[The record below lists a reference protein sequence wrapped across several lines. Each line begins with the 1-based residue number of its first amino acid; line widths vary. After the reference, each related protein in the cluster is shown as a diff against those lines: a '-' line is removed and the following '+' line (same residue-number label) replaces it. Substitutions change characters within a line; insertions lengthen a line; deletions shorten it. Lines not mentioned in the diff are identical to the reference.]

1 MKFEHLLKEEI
12 VSEVESLGKLEL
24 GTEQYKTTVDG
35 VTKLVDRA
43 LEIEKI
49 DIEAEERE
57 RSREIETNLK
67 IQQIEDDRKD
77 RKVKNGIAI
86 GSTLLGVAVTVWG
99 TLKTLKFEEEGTVTT
114 LVGRGFINKLLP
126 KKWLS
131 RRWVRKGSSFLL
143 AKFTS
148 YFMITTVF

>member
-67 IQQIEDDRKD
+67 IQQMEDDKKD

-86 GSTLLGVAVTVWG
+86 GSTLLGVGVTIWG

-114 LVGRGFINKLLP
+114 LMGRGFINKLLP
-126 KKWLS
+126 KK
-131 RRWVRKGSSFLL
+131 
-143 AKFTS
+143 
-148 YFMITTVF
+148 

>member
-148 YFMITTVF
+148 YFMRTTVF

>member
-114 LVGRGFINKLLP
+114 LVGRGFIKL
-126 KKWLS
+126 S
-131 RRWVRKGSSFLL
+131 IVSVSF
-143 AKFTS
+143 
-148 YFMITTVF
+148 

>member
-86 GSTLLGVAVTVWG
+86 GSTLLGVGVTIWG

-114 LVGRGFINKLLP
+114 LMGRGFINKLLP
-126 KKWLS
+126 KK
-131 RRWVRKGSSFLL
+131 
-143 AKFTS
+143 
-148 YFMITTVF
+148 

>member
-67 IQQIEDDRKD
+67 IQQMEDDKKD
-77 RKVKNGIAI
+77 RKAKNGIAI

-126 KKWLS
+126 KK
-131 RRWVRKGSSFLL
+131 
-143 AKFTS
+143 
-148 YFMITTVF
+148 

>member
-67 IQQIEDDRKD
+67 IQQMEDDKKD

-126 KKWLS
+126 KK
-131 RRWVRKGSSFLL
+131 
-143 AKFTS
+143 
-148 YFMITTVF
+148 

>member
-12 VSEVESLGKLEL
+12 VSEVEALGNLEL

-67 IQQIEDDRKD
+67 IQQMEDDKKD

-86 GSTLLGVAVTVWG
+86 GSTLLGVVVTVWG

-114 LVGRGFINKLLP
+114 LMGRGFINKLLP
-126 KKWLS
+126 KK
-131 RRWVRKGSSFLL
+131 
-143 AKFTS
+143 
-148 YFMITTVF
+148 

>member
-12 VSEVESLGKLEL
+12 VSEVEALGKLEL

-86 GSTLLGVAVTVWG
+86 GSTLLGVVVTVWG

-114 LVGRGFINKLLP
+114 LMGRGFINKLLP
-126 KKWLS
+126 KK
-131 RRWVRKGSSFLL
+131 
-143 AKFTS
+143 
-148 YFMITTVF
+148 

>member
-126 KKWLS
+126 KK
-131 RRWVRKGSSFLL
+131 
-143 AKFTS
+143 
-148 YFMITTVF
+148 

>member
-12 VSEVESLGKLEL
+12 VSEVETLGKLEL
-24 GTEQYKTTVDG
+24 GSEQYKTTVDG

-67 IQQIEDDRKD
+67 IQQMEDDKKD

-86 GSTLLGVAVTVWG
+86 GSTLLGVVVTVWG

-114 LVGRGFINKLLP
+114 LMGRGFINKLLP
-126 KKWLS
+126 KK
-131 RRWVRKGSSFLL
+131 
-143 AKFTS
+143 
-148 YFMITTVF
+148 

>member
-12 VSEVESLGKLEL
+12 VSEVEALGNLEL

-49 DIEAEERE
+49 DIESEERE

-67 IQQIEDDRKD
+67 IQQMEDDKKD

-114 LVGRGFINKLLP
+114 LMGRGFINKLLP
-126 KKWLS
+126 KK
-131 RRWVRKGSSFLL
+131 
-143 AKFTS
+143 
-148 YFMITTVF
+148 

>member
-67 IQQIEDDRKD
+67 IQQMEDDKKD

-114 LVGRGFINKLLP
+114 LMGRGFINKLLP
-126 KKWLS
+126 KK
-131 RRWVRKGSSFLL
+131 
-143 AKFTS
+143 
-148 YFMITTVF
+148 

>member
-114 LVGRGFINKLLP
+114 LMGRGFINKLLP
-126 KKWLS
+126 KK
-131 RRWVRKGSSFLL
+131 
-143 AKFTS
+143 
-148 YFMITTVF
+148 

>member
-12 VSEVESLGKLEL
+12 VSEVEALGGLEL

-67 IQQIEDDRKD
+67 IQQMEDDKKD

-86 GSTLLGVAVTVWG
+86 GSTLLGVVVTVWG

-114 LVGRGFINKLLP
+114 LMGRGFINKLLP
-126 KKWLS
+126 KK
-131 RRWVRKGSSFLL
+131 
-143 AKFTS
+143 
-148 YFMITTVF
+148 